1 MTAPTGDSEINTEVR
16 GEGSENPEFPNTR
29 STSGCR
35 DELRRCFPDLQVAS
49 IVSIPELG
57 ADSDVVVVNEE
68 WVFRLPRN
76 PKVVA
81 LITKEIAL
89 LPELAP
95 TLPVAVPR
103 FEFVCEE
110 SAIVGYRMIRG
121 EPLSAD
127 LIAEAGDY
135 VVGTELGRFLTSLH
149 SFPVATA
156 QRLGVPDAPAE
167 PARCLETCER
177 FRSVVGP
184 MISTAERRAAEA
196 IMNEVFDDPDAFSF
210 EPVLVHTELNSEHL
224 LFSDRARL
232 AGVIDWSDCA
242 IGDPV
247 LDITWLVNEERGSLG
262 SALLSAYERPRD
274 PAFER
279 RARLYFQIIGPFWQI
294 EFGVESGQSDYI
306 SNGVATLRER
316 LEAL

>member
-1 MTAPTGDSEINTEVR
+1 MTAPTEDSEINAEVQ
-16 GEGSENPEFPNTR
+16 GEVPPDPEFPNTR
-29 STSGCR
+29 SISGCR
-35 DELRRCFPDLQVAS
+35 DELRSCFPTLQVES
-49 IVSIPELG
+49 IVPIPEPG

-68 WVFRLPRN
+68 WIFRLPRN

-121 EPLSAD
+121 QPLSAD
-127 LIAEAGDY
+127 LIAEAGDD
-135 VVGTELGRFLTSLH
+135 VVGTELGSFLTSLH

-156 QRLGVPDAPAE
+156 QRLGVPEAPPE
-167 PARCLETCER
+167 PARCLEACQG

-184 MISTAERRAAEA
+184 MIGTAERQAAEA
-196 IMNEVFDDPDAFSF
+196 IMNDVFEDPDAFSF
-210 EPVLVHTELNSEHL
+210 VPVLLHTELNPEHL

-247 LDITWLVNEERGSLG
+247 LDINWLVNELSSALG

-279 RARLYFQIIGPFWQI
+279 RARLYFQILGPFWEI
-294 EFGVESGQSDYI
+294 EFGMESGQDDYV
-306 SNGVATLRER
+306 SSGLATLRAR
-316 LEAL
+316 LGVL